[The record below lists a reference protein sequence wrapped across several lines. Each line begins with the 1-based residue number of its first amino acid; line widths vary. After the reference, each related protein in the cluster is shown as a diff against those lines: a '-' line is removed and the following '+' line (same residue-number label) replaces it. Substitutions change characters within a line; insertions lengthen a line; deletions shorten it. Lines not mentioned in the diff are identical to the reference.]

1 MAQYRARHLKMMLLQ
16 QQLMFQ
22 GHILTVNRGISAL
35 SPMISYGLEMMKNFN
50 FVVQLLQN
58 EKILELR

>member
-35 SPMISYGLEMMKNFN
+35 SPMISYGLEMMNFA
-50 FVVQLLQN
+50 VQLLQN

>member
-1 MAQYRARHLKMMLLQ
+1 
-16 QQLMFQ
+16 LMFQ

-50 FVVQLLQN
+50 FAVQLLQN
-58 EKILELR
+58 E